1 MRPACRMTELLL
13 SLSRLAPR
21 FDAVICDVW
30 GVIHNGKT
38 PYLKAAEA
46 LKEFRDTHGP
56 VLLLSNAPRPA
67 DDVARHL
74 AGMGVPKDAFDMIL
88 TSGDATVS
96 ELTERTKRGALK
108 IFHIGPER
116 DHGLFKHAA
125 IILTR
130 AEEANLC
137 VCSGLFDDENETPED
152 YRDTLALLKAHDI
165 EMICAN
171 PDHKVERGEKLI
183 FCAGAIAHAYEQIGG
198 KVLWLGKPHAP
209 VYQRALAMLAA
220 KAGHALAPARVLAI
234 GDALATDITGANR
247 MGLGALLITGGIHAE
262 QFGGHALE
270 PDAATVARALAE
282 HGLRVDGMMP
292 RLV

>member
-1 MRPACRMTELLL
+1 MRPAFRMTELLP
-13 SLSRLAPR
+13 SLASLAPR

-46 LKEFRDTHGP
+46 LKSFRQTRGP

-74 AGMGVPKDAFDMIL
+74 AGMGVPEDAFDMIL

-96 ELTERTKRGALK
+96 ELARRTEVGALK
-108 IFHIGPER
+108 IFHIGPSR
-116 DHGLFKHAA
+116 DHGLFAHGP
-125 IILTR
+125 ITLTI
-130 AEEANLC
+130 AKDANLC

-152 YRDTLALLKAHDI
+152 YRDTLALLKSHDI

-171 PDHKVERGEKLI
+171 PDHRVERGEKLI

-220 KAGHALAPARVLAI
+220 KAGRPLAPARVLAI

-262 QFGGHALE
+262 QFGGHVLE
-270 PDAATVARALAE
+270 PDAATVSRALSA
-282 HGLRVDGMMP
+282 HDLRVDGMMP

>member
-1 MRPACRMTELLL
+1 MNELLS
-13 SLSRLAPR
+13 SLQSLAPR

-38 PYLKAAEA
+38 PYLAAAHA
-46 LKEFRDTHGP
+46 LKNFRATRGP

-67 DDVARHL
+67 EDVARHL
-74 AGMGVPKDAFDMIL
+74 AGMGVPPDAFDMIL
-88 TSGDATVS
+88 TSGDATVN
-96 ELTERTKRGALK
+96 ELSKRAETCALNV
-108 IFHIGPER
+108 FHIGPER

-125 IILTR
+125 ISLTH
-130 AEEANLC
+130 AEAANLC
-137 VCSGLFDDENETPED
+137 VCSGLFDDETETPDD
-152 YRDTLALLKAHDI
+152 YRATLALLKSHDI

-209 VYQRALAMLAA
+209 VYQRALAMLEE
-220 KAGHALAPARVLAI
+220 KAGQKLAPARVLAI

-262 QFGGHALE
+262 QFGTHALE
-270 PDAATVARALAE
+270 PDAATVSRALAD

>member
-1 MRPACRMTELLL
+1 MRPGFRMTELLP
-13 SLSRLAPR
+13 SLTSLAPR

-38 PYLKAAEA
+38 PYLAAAAA
-46 LKEFRDTHGP
+46 LKRFRDQRGP

-74 AGMGVPKDAFDMIL
+74 AGMGVPADAFDMIL

-96 ELTERTKRGALK
+96 ELAQRAKSGAQRV
-108 IFHIGPER
+108 FHIGPAR
-116 DHGLFKHAA
+116 DHGLFAHDAISLTHAEA
-125 IILTR
+125 
-130 AEEANLC
+130 ANLC
-137 VCSGLFDDENETPED
+137 VCSGLFDDENETPDD
-152 YRDTLALLKAHDI
+152 YRATLALLKSHDI

-171 PDHKVERGEKLI
+171 PDHRVERGEKLI
-183 FCAGAIAHAYEQIGG
+183 YCAGAIAHAYELIGG

-209 VYQRALAMLAA
+209 VYRRALAMLAA
-220 KAGHALAPARVLAI
+220 KLGHELAPMRVLAI

-262 QFGGHALE
+262 QFGTHALE
-270 PDAATVARALAE
+270 PDAATVARALAD
-282 HGLRVDGMMP
+282 HGLRIDGMMP